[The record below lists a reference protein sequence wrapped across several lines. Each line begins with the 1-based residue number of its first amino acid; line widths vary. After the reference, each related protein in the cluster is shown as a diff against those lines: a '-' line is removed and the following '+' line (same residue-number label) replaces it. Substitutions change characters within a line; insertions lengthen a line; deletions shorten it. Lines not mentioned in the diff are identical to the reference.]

1 MKTLRKTLSV
11 LVVLAMLL
19 AFVPTVYAAEAD
31 EQKTTYDISSKNLV
45 ITNNKV
51 YYGSDEYPVDPDGY
65 IITGK
70 GNWVDNYLTVENTTD
85 SDCTFDLVFQDL
97 ELIADSWA
105 SAMQFKTTDGTCLT
119 VNIEIIGTNKIN
131 ADDHPALKTPDDEY
145 EDGYG
150 LGTYVFNLTVSGT
163 ASFEMKNR
171 RDSYNAARGNAF
183 YNDGTVSAYVNGQ
196 SIAYNQTL
204 VHGTHTGETQTGESY
219 TCSECGLLCCKQHTG
234 GTQTCKGYKC
244 TVCGTWYGEKGEHT
258 GTTQTCKGYKC
269 PTCGEW
275 YGEKG
280 AHVDENS
287 DGMCDACDKVL
298 DAIECDT
305 TLTVASEH
313 FYVFTPETSG
323 QYRLYSTSSSDSDP
337 YVYMFTESYS
347 YSADDNGKGYN
358 FILDFYALAGMDY
371 YFYLQDYQGFGVAY
385 TVTLEKGYE
394 ISHQPTVTE
403 PYVKLNWNDEA
414 SYQWLECDE
423 DMLPIDLDKA
433 SVYTVYNSGGSR
445 SSSYTTENGWTGVR
459 MPYATSPGLCFF
471 EISVDSATTISV
483 ISDTDLSYIELYSN
497 DDGTVVLTENIK
509 AGQEYLLTI
518 EKAGKY
524 YLDAEE
530 YNNANVNIQASYVDG
545 EKFTELEDETTSV
558 LQNPTLNK
566 IYYCAVT
573 LENGAVLQSDVFRCV
588 YSITHQPTAAEP
600 FVKLNVDVDDSASYQ
615 WYEIETK
622 KTTVDTSNA
631 QVFTNGGDS
640 SSYSAE
646 TGWTGVGSGSWLS
659 FFDMSFTYGT
669 KISFIS
675 NKDLEYCELYDY
687 NNYETIAYLENIK
700 AGKEYVF
707 EVNESGN
714 FTFDVYDSQ
723 NNDICIKAE
732 ILKDEYKKLEGET
745 ASELQNMTLGK
756 SYFCE
761 VMPTDNIVIDSQSFK
776 CEYAI
781 THQPTAEEAYVKTN
795 DENAEY
801 QWYSVKKETTPV
813 VEVTDKIACPDWTN
827 LNKANEKASYIED
840 KGWKGTQN
848 CYYFVM
854 YLNQGDTIKLSYSDG
869 DSHWLDCEY
878 SLGDIV
884 FELSANDDNEYVF
897 TAPANAYYGFV
908 GSAWNGLYLNA
919 QYTGYTYTEIEGA
932 TNADFTP
939 DTDGLYACDALF
951 SDDTS
956 EMSNI
961 VSLKCVEDEP
971 TTDDNTGSSDGKCEH
986 ICHHTN
992 PVSKFFWKI
1001 ICYFFKLLNISH
1013 YCTCGAAHY

>member
-183 YNDGTVSAYVNGQ
+183 YNDGTVSAYVNNQ
-196 SIAYNQTL
+196 PIAYNQTL
-204 VHGTHTGETQTGESY
+204 VHGTHTGD
-219 TCSECGLLCCKQHTG
+219 
-234 GTQTCKGYKC
+234 TQTCKGYKC

-287 DGMCDACDKVL
+287 DGMCDACDKVI
-298 DAIECDT
+298 DTIECDT
-305 TLTVASEH
+305 TLTVASKH
-313 FYVFTPETSG
+313 YYVFTPETSG

-347 YSADDNGKGYN
+347 CSADDNGEGYN
-358 FILDFYALAGMDY
+358 FILDFYAHAGMDY
-371 YFYLQDYQGFGVAY
+371 CFYLKDYNGFDVAY
-385 TVTLEKGYE
+385 TVTLEKVYE
-394 ISHQPTVTE
+394 ISHQPTAAE
-403 PYVKLNWNDEA
+403 PYVKLNCDDEA
-414 SYQWLECDE
+414 SYQWFEADGQRTAV
-423 DMLPIDLDKA
+423 DFDNA
-433 SVYTVYNSGGSR
+433 SAYVSDGIG
-445 SSSYTTENGWTGVR
+445 SSSYTTENGWSGVR
-459 MPYATSPGLCFF
+459 LGSGSYWLRFF
-471 EISVDSATTISV
+471 EINVDSAATISI
-483 ISDTDLSYIELYSN
+483 ISDTYLPYVEIYDGDTVSYVKN
-497 DDGTVVLTENIK
+497 VK

-518 EKAGKY
+518 EKAGTY
-524 YLDAEE
+524 SLDAKE
-530 YNNANVNIQASYVDG
+530 YNNANVNIQANLVDL
-545 EKFTELEDETTSV
+545 EEMTKLEDETTSV

-573 LENGAVLQSDVFRCV
+573 LENGTVLQSDVFM
-588 YSITHQPTAAEP
+588 YIYAITHQPTAAEP
-600 FVKLNVDVDDSASYQ
+600 FVELNVDVDDSASYQ

-622 KTTVDTSNA
+622 KTAVDTSNA
-631 QVFTNGGDS
+631 QVFTWNDVS
-640 SSYSAE
+640 SSYSEE
-646 TGWTGVGSGSWLS
+646 TGWSGVRDGSWLR
-659 FFDMSFTYGT
+659 FFTMMFTAGT

-675 NKDLEYCELYDY
+675 NKDLEYCQLYDY
-687 NNYETIAYLENIK
+687 NSYGIIASLSGIK

-714 FTFDVYDSQ
+714 FAFDVYDEQ
-723 NNDICIKAE
+723 NNDICIKAA
-732 ILKDEYKKLEGET
+732 ILKDEHKKIEGET

-854 YLNQGDTIKLSYSDG
+854 YLNQGDTIKLSFSDS
-869 DSHWLDCEY
+869 DSHWLECEY
-878 SLGDIV
+878 SLGDIL
-884 FELSANDDNEYVF
+884 FELSANDDNEFVF
-897 TAPANAYYGFV
+897 TAPANAYYGFK
-908 GSAWNGLYLNA
+908 GSAGDGLYLNA

-939 DTDGLYACDALF
+939 DTDGLYACEALF

-1013 YCTCGAAHY
+1013 YCPCGAAHY